1 MPAKPSSWCG
11 TPELSG
17 YNRDVYSAK
26 AGGPSVLLYHQN
38 MPANNVMAL
47 IGWDNLGPLGTYPTT
62 WASQGGGPAPYE
74 GGIPVRVDAIT
85 GRVLGPVAK
94 TTICEVWDIAPSGD
108 FICMESGVA
117 VGSTAVSVRRPDG
130 TVIWRFSVATSGYS
144 LFLAP
149 DEQHVVLGTGYVT
162 EVVGRDGRLVKL
174 GSPVVGYQFGASG
187 WLDSSTL
194 IGGQSVAAYVG
205 LSAPGTAVSLGFSG
219 TFVGT
224 VHT

>member
-1 MPAKPSSWCG
+1 
-11 TPELSG
+11 
-17 YNRDVYSAK
+17 
-26 AGGPSVLLYHQN
+26 
-38 MPANNVMAL
+38 
-47 IGWDNLGPLGTYPTT
+47 
-62 WASQGGGPAPYE
+62 
-74 GGIPVRVDAIT
+74 
-85 GRVLGPVAK
+85 
-94 TTICEVWDIAPSGD
+94 
-108 FICMESGVA
+108 
-117 VGSTAVSVRRPDG
+117 VRRPDG
-130 TVIWRFSVATSGYS
+130 TVTWRFSVATSGYS

-162 EVVGRDGRLVKL
+162 EVVGRDGRLVNL